1 MGSLN
6 DVVARGRLVW
16 RLMNDA
22 RVPTWIKIGI
32 PVIVLIYFI
41 TPIDVIPDFIPV
53 LGQLDD
59 LGVVLLGMSLMIR
72 FSPQYVVDE
81 HRAALG
87 YETESTS
94 GGSTSN
100 GSGPGQ
106 ATRKM
111 PVDGEYTVVGSE
123 EKK

>member
-6 DVVARGRLVW
+6 EVIARGRLVW

-22 RVPTWIKIGI
+22 RVATWIKISI
-32 PVIVLIYFI
+32 PIVVVLYFI
-41 TPIDVIPDFIPV
+41 MPIDLIPDFIPV

-81 HRAALG
+81 HRMALG
-87 YETESTS
+87 DETDGTA
-94 GGSTSN
+94 GSSN

-111 PVDGEYTVVGSE
+111 PVDGEYTVVSSA